1 MLTSEIQPPDPKS
14 IRLLEIS
21 DVAIMNE
28 LSYILK
34 DRIIESF
41 SIDSFTTSDPF
52 KHNKNF
58 RYSTIVDKEN
68 PNRIVAIMC
77 IFEDSDKY
85 SLDWKKIDI
94 KRLQEIVISTDQA
107 KELKYELMPKD
118 TNNFYQLRVNGKV
131 IGSIMFAFQICGL
144 HD

>member
-1 MLTSEIQPPDPKS
+1 VLTSEIQLPDSKS

-21 DVAIMNE
+21 DLAIMNE

-34 DRIIESF
+34 ERIIESF
-41 SIDSFTTSDPF
+41 RIDSFTTSDPF
-52 KHNKNF
+52 NHNKNF

-68 PNRIVAIMC
+68 PNRIIAIMC

-85 SLDWKKIDI
+85 SLNWRKIDL
-94 KRLQEIVISTDQA
+94 KRLQQIVISPDQA
-107 KELKYELMPKD
+107 NELKNELMPKD

-144 HD
+144 RD

>member
-34 DRIIESF
+34 ERIIESF

-52 KHNKNF
+52 NHNKNF

-68 PNRIVAIMC
+68 PNRIIAIMC

-94 KRLQEIVISTDQA
+94 KRLQEIVISTDSSQRIKIRINA
-107 KELKYELMPKD
+107 KRY
-118 TNNFYQLRVNGKV
+118 
-131 IGSIMFAFQICGL
+131 
-144 HD
+144 